1 MEDREYCVRMDVCRK
16 RSLYTRCVI
25 FGFMSIFS
33 ILIWLVT
40 GMGMFWPIWV
50 MAAFVLTVFVESLQ
64 ISSFR
69 CVRRWF
75 NFLTPEWECSEVNRC
90 LNFNCYVSCNP
101 SCSLT
106 TTTAQTATQTQ
117 AATTSAITSADANAT
132 APGVSISPSTT
143 STPAATA

>member
-25 FGFMSIFS
+25 FGFMSVFS
-33 ILIWLVT
+33 VLIWLIT

-50 MAAFVLTVFVESLQ
+50 VAAFILTVFVESLQ
-64 ISSFR
+64 ICSFR

-101 SCSLT
+101 SCAVTTNATQTQNTMAAT
-106 TTTAQTATQTQ
+106 TTTA
-117 AATTSAITSADANAT
+117 AA
-132 APGVSISPSTT
+132 PV
-143 STPAATA
+143 STPATTQPEAGV

>member
-25 FGFMSIFS
+25 FGFMSVFS
-33 ILIWLVT
+33 VLILLIT

-50 MAAFVLTVFVESLQ
+50 VAAFILTVFVESLQ
-64 ISSFR
+64 ICSFR

-101 SCSLT
+101 SCAVTTNATQTQNTMAAT
-106 TTTAQTATQTQ
+106 TTTA
-117 AATTSAITSADANAT
+117 AA
-132 APGVSISPSTT
+132 PV
-143 STPAATA
+143 STPATTQPEAGV

>member
-33 ILIWLVT
+33 ALIWLIT

-50 MAAFVLTVFVESLQ
+50 VSAFVLTIFVESLQ
-64 ISSFR
+64 ICSFS

-75 NFLTPEWECSEVNRC
+75 NFLTPEWENTEVNRC
-90 LNFNCYVSCNP
+90 LNVNCYVNCSP
-101 SCSLT
+101 SYTNTSSQTQGT
-106 TTTAQTATQTQ
+106 TVAASTSANTAATVATTA
-117 AATTSAITSADANAT
+117 TT
-132 APGVSISPSTT
+132 PT
-143 STPAATA
+143 STL

>member
-25 FGFMSIFS
+25 FGFMSLFS

-40 GMGMFWPIWV
+40 GLGMFWPIWV

-75 NFLTPEWECSEVNRC
+75 NFLTPEWECSEVDRC

-101 SCSLT
+101 SCAVT
-106 TTTAQTATQTQ
+106 TTATQTQ
-117 AATTSAITSADANAT
+117 SASTSAMTSADVNTT
-132 APGVSISPSTT
+132 APGVSINPSTT
-143 STPAATA
+143 STPAITE

>member
-25 FGFMSIFS
+25 FGFMSAFS
-33 ILIWLVT
+33 VLIWLIT

-50 MAAFVLTVFVESLQ
+50 VAAFILTVFVESLQ
-64 ISSFR
+64 ICSFR

-75 NFLTPEWECSEVNRC
+75 NFLTPEWESSEVNRC

-101 SCSLT
+101 SCAVT
-106 TTTAQTATQTQ
+106 TTNTNTAAQAQTSTV
-117 AATTSAITSADANAT
+117 SASAST
-132 APGVSISPSTT
+132 APAPSV
-143 STPAATA
+143 A